1 MVILTERRREVN
13 KSKVFGIVLLT
24 VICTSGLSAAEKF
37 EFELTDVY
45 GRVVS
50 SQDYKGVP
58 IFLEFG
64 SCW

>member
-1 MVILTERRREVN
+1 MVTLTERRRIMN
-13 KSKVFGIVLLT
+13 NSKAFGIVLLAA
-24 VICTSGLSAAEKF
+24 ICTSGLSADEKF
-37 EFELTDVY
+37 AFELTDVY

>member
-1 MVILTERRREVN
+1 MN
-13 KSKVFGIVLLT
+13 NSKAFGIVLLA
-24 VICTSGLSAAEKF
+24 VICTSGLSADEKF
-37 EFELTDVY
+37 EFELADVY

>member
-1 MVILTERRREVN
+1 MKNSKIFTTIL
-13 KSKVFGIVLLT
+13 FAA
-24 VICTSGLSAAEKF
+24 ICTSGLSTDEKF

>member
-1 MVILTERRREVN
+1 MKN
-13 KSKVFGIVLLT
+13 SKIFATVLFAASCMGG
-24 VICTSGLSAAEKF
+24 VSAEKC
-37 EFELTDVY
+37 EFELADVY
-45 GRVVS
+45 GRVVT

>member
-1 MVILTERRREVN
+1 MD
-13 KSKVFGIVLLT
+13 KSKFFGIVL
-24 VICTSGLSAAEKF
+24 VAAICTSGLSADDKF

>member
-1 MVILTERRREVN
+1 MKQNVI
-13 KSKVFGIVLLT
+13 FGIVLLAA
-24 VICTSGLSAAEKF
+24 ICTSGLSAAEKF

-45 GRVVS
+45 GRVIS